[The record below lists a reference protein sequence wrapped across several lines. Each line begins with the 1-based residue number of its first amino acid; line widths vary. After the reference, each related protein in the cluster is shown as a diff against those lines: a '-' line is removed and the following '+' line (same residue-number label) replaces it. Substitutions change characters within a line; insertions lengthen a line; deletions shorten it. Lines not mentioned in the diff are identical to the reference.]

1 MLYYAYSAYSHARIR
16 MSRTHAHHTY
26 HGGALSTKVGVEIW
40 ESHGERMWRAR
51 DGRSGPRPNH
61 EGKYI

>member
-1 MLYYAYSAYSHARIR
+1 MLTLLTHTHSYALHVRIR
-16 MSRTHAHHTY
+16 TLLTLAE
-26 HGGALSTKVGVEIW
+26 LSTKVGVEIW

-61 EGKYI
+61 EGKFM